1 MSASLR
7 ERDRRWERLHAAMAE
22 EGLDVLV
29 VAGSDYRGH
38 KGTLRYVADYNLAH
52 RYGYCV
58 VFAGEEPVM
67 VLPRNLSGG
76 RRPRSAWV
84 SDYRYP
90 HELGD
95 GLVEVLKSRPRNGRI
110 GIVGLGEI
118 MKVREYLRLAAEL
131 PRAKLVDASAMFE
144 RVRAV
149 KSAEELAGAEESAYI
164 TDRCFER
171 LLEIARPGITER
183 AVAAEMY
190 ATAALLG
197 GEDPLFLTMYADDE
211 PSGPCPTFGAPRDR
225 ILRAHDVFTF
235 SYEVVGPAG
244 YWVEL
249 SRMVT
254 FAPPSGAVQRVSD
267 TVAAGMAAAAAS
279 IGPGV
284 ATSDVQK
291 NVIRA
296 VEEQGVES
304 SYWSGHGLGLDVLEE
319 PWVGLDVVQ
328 DDSSAGAVPVLGA
341 GMVLALHPMLWE
353 AETSAMGYMADT
365 HIVTE
370 QGCRTLSEF
379 PVQLYRLAAGGRK

>member
-67 VLPRNLSGG
+67 VLPQNLSGG

-183 AVAAEMY
+183 AVAAEMH

-267 TVAAGMAAAAAS
+267 AVTAGMAAAAAS